1 MKPLARFLTFLLL
14 FLSGRSVS
22 AGEVDPQFEGIWT
35 GVETIHIP
43 AQYTQLGGPTFT
55 RPVVIAIGD
64 SGRIMAVARG
74 IGYGRYK
81 VDAMRSGRHVLCFG
95 VPNGTGTPWGQ
106 VSEPQRSGG
115 FLRLSPDGNSLT
127 ENGAGF
133 IPGYPRKV
141 NCDITA
147 TLHRQGKK

>member
-1 MKPLARFLTFLLL
+1 MKRLAQLFTFLLL
-14 FLSGRSVS
+14 VLSGHSGR
-22 AGEVDPQFEGIWT
+22 AGEVDPRFEGIWV

-43 AQYTQLGGPTFT
+43 AQHAQTGGPTFT

-74 IGYGRYK
+74 IGYGRYE
-81 VDAMRSGRHVLCFG
+81 VDGMRSGTNTLCFG
-95 VPNGTGTPWGQ
+95 VPNGTGTPQGQ
-106 VSEPQRSGG
+106 ASEPQRSGG
-115 FLRLSPDGNSLT
+115 YLRLSPDGNSLT

-133 IPGYPRKV
+133 VPGFPKKV
-141 NCDITA
+141 NCAITA